1 MTKPLELFVSTAP
14 GLEPTTLR
22 ELEALGLSHAR
33 ALPGGVVVTGHPTTA
48 LRLLLSLRTA
58 SHVLARVARFRA
70 DRFERL
76 EREVRE
82 IDWRALLVPHVPR
95 SFRASA
101 EKSRLHHTG
110 AITERLARFLR
121 EAMGDDPPS
130 ASDEH
135 AGVTIAARFSHDECT
150 LSIDLAGAPLHRRGY
165 RLDPGRAPL
174 REDLAAA
181 LVLESGWDR
190 LAPLVD
196 PMCGSG
202 TIAIEAALLATRTA
216 PGLARDFAIAH
227 TRLVTAAQVEAA
239 RERARAEIVP
249 LRAPIIA
256 SDRDEAAAR
265 RTRANAERAGMA
277 IEVAHAPLS
286 ETPALRFA
294 RQPSTE
300 RARPGEPERERA
312 RPADETDRS
321 ARADPP
327 STVVTNPPWGERL
340 TDGGAGLE
348 RLHAALGDLVR
359 ALGPETRLAMIAHD
373 PRLARKVGLSLR
385 SAFLTDAG
393 GMKVHALVHP

>member
-22 ELEALGLSHAR
+22 EIDALGLAHAR
-33 ALPGGVVVTGHPTTA
+33 TLPGGVVVTGHPTTA

-82 IDWRALLVPHVPR
+82 VDWPALLVPHVPR

-110 AITERLARFLR
+110 AIAERLARFVR
-121 EAMGDDPPS
+121 ESMGDDPPS
-130 ASDEH
+130 ASDEQP
-135 AGVTIAARFSHDECT
+135 GVTIAARFSHDECT
-150 LSIDLAGAPLHRRGY
+150 LSIDLSGAPLHRRGY

-190 LAPLVD
+190 AAPLVD

-216 PGLARDFAIAH
+216 PGLARDFAIER
-227 TRLVTAAQVEAA
+227 TKLVTASHVEAA
-239 RERARAEIVP
+239 REKARAEIVP
-249 LRAPIIA
+249 LRAPVVA

-294 RQPSTE
+294 
-300 RARPGEPERERA
+300 GA
-312 RPADETDRS
+312 RPA
-321 ARADPP
+321 
-327 STVVTNPPWGERL
+327 VVTNPPWGERL

-359 ALGPETRLAMIAHD
+359 ALGPEARLAMIAHD
-373 PRLARKVGLSLR
+373 PRLARRVGLSLR

>member
-22 ELEALGLSHAR
+22 EIEALGLAHAR
-33 ALPGGVVVTGHPTTA
+33 AVPGGVVVTGHPTTA

-82 IDWRALLVPHVPR
+82 IDWPALLVPHVPR
-95 SFRASA
+95 AFRASA

-110 AITERLARFLR
+110 AIDERLARWIR
-121 EAMGDDPPS
+121 ETMGDDPP
-130 ASDEH
+130 AATDEH
-135 AGVTIAARFSHDECT
+135 PGVTIAARFSHDECT

-190 LAPLVD
+190 QGPLVD

-202 TIAIEAALLATRTA
+202 TIAIEAALIATKTA
-216 PGLARDFAIAH
+216 PGLARDFAIER
-227 TRLVTAAQVEAA
+227 TKLVTAAHVSAA
-239 RERARAEIVP
+239 REKARAEIVP
-249 LRAPIIA
+249 LTALVVA

-265 RTRANAERAGMA
+265 RTRANAERAAMK
-277 IEVAHAPLS
+277 IEVAHAALS
-286 ETPALRFA
+286 ETPALRLA
-294 RQPSTE
+294 GQHP
-300 RARPGEPERERA
+300 
-312 RPADETDRS
+312 
-321 ARADPP
+321 
-327 STVVTNPPWGERL
+327 TVVTNPPWGERL
-340 TDGGAGLE
+340 NDGGAGLE

-359 ALGPETRLAMIAHD
+359 ALGPDARLAMIAHD
-373 PRLARKVGLSLR
+373 PRLARKVGLPLR

-393 GMKVHALVHP
+393 GMKGHALVHP